1 MLGLGGVREI
11 SFLTGS
17 QEILRGCL
25 SVAHSSGFIST
36 GPECYIVGSDNMG
49 QQGSPPGTEGC
60 LLWEAV
66 SSRHWG
72 GDSVPSVKV
81 DGT

>member
-36 GPECYIVGSDNMG
+36 GPECYIVGSDNFQLRESAALSTWNG
-49 QQGSPPGTEGC
+49 RVHRSGKQCQAGTGEGIQC
-60 LLWEAV
+60 L
-66 SSRHWG
+66 
-72 GDSVPSVKV
+72 P
-81 DGT
+81 